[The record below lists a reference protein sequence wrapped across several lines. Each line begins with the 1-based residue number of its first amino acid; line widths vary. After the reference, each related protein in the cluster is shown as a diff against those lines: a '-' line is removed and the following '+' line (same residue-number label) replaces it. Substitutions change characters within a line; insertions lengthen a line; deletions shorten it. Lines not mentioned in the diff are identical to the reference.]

1 MFKQITTVAVLSSAI
16 LFGGASLHSADASA
30 QDQGQ
35 SQPYKI
41 YYSTNYSWNNLNQ
54 DSDFSN
60 MFKNCFSWQNHSD
73 QAAQNQGQNTQ
84 SQKAPEKQQAAQ
96 QKPAKQ
102 QTQETVQQKPA
113 KQQAQQAEKQP
124 AKQQTTEQSTE
135 DQKQSAS
142 SKQQGL
148 SDYEQQVVDL
158 TNQERAKE
166 GLKPLKADVEL
177 SKVAREKS
185 HDMAVNGYFSHN
197 SPTYGSP
204 FDMMKSWGISYN
216 TAGEN
221 IAKGQKTPQEV
232 VNAWMNSEGH
242 RANIMNPKF
251 TKIGVGYSSQG
262 NIWTQ
267 QFIG

>member
-16 LFGGASLHSADASA
+16 LFGGASLHTADASA
-30 QDQGQ
+30 QDQSQ

-41 YYSTNYSWNNLNQ
+41 YYSTNYSWSNGQDVDFNNI
-54 DSDFSN
+54 
-60 MFKNCFSWQNHSD
+60 FKNCFSWLNTYD
-73 QAAQNQGQNTQ
+73 QSAQKKV
-84 SQKAPEKQQAAQ
+84 QKPESEKQQVSKQKPVKQDKQETAQ
-96 QKPAKQ
+96 QKPAK
-102 QTQETVQQKPA
+102 
-113 KQQAQQAEKQP
+113 QQAEKQP
-124 AKQQTTEQSTE
+124 AKQQTKTTDKST
-135 DQKQSAS
+135 DNQKQSDS
-142 SKQQGL
+142 SKVQGL
-148 SDYEQQVVDL
+148 SEYEQQVVDL
-158 TNQERAKE
+158 TNQERAKQ
-166 GLKPLKADVEL
+166 GLKPLKADLEL
-177 SKVAREKS
+177 SRVAREKS

-204 FDMMKSWGISYN
+204 FDMMKSYGITYN

-242 RANIMNPKF
+242 RENIMNPKF
-251 TKIGVGYSSQG
+251 TKIGVGFSSQG